1 MYLKRVDEK
10 TAKQLTSSLPF
21 VSGTWYK
28 KINENGTVAKNKQGQ
43 TLYTCMDDE
52 ALTEAL
58 QSKEFTR
65 VEF

>member
-10 TAKQLTSSLPF
+10 TAKHLINSLPF

-28 KINENGTVAKNKQGQ
+28 KINENGTVAKNKQGH
-43 TLYTCMDDE
+43 TLYTCMDGE
-52 ALTEAL
+52 ELAEAL